1 MTLSSARSSD
11 AADFAV
17 VGDDDRGTL
26 PVTQGTGRGGRGG
39 RGRGPMSADF
49 EGGRVDLMAVE
60 FDGEHVVAGLL
71 GRVFQFVRV
80 RLRLFYLALL
90 NDARG
95 SWRKNGLV
103 MIKSKISN
111 NARLL
116 HFGQGYVSNFK
127 L

>member
-95 SWRKNGLV
+95 SWEKSAVVGLIMV
-103 MIKSKISN
+103 VYGKGTIFH
-111 NARLL
+111 L
-116 HFGQGYVSNFK
+116 
-127 L
+127 